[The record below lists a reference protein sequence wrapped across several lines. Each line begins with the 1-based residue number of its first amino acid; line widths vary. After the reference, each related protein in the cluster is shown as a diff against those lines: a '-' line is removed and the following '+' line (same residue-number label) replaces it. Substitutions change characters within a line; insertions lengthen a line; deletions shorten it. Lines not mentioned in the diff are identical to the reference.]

1 MWFPSLFA
9 PRVAKSSRTRPIT
22 PRLTVEALEDRTV
35 PSSLAPVS
43 PPGAVAGIVGT
54 PAAQSFQV
62 SGSFAFS
69 DNKVGTLSGQ
79 EATLGSFTGSFGN
92 NNNGD
97 RVQGTAVFSFGSG
110 LLRFS
115 YDVRL
120 DRVTNQFVGT
130 YQIVGGTDALANA
143 AGSGSITIDHAAA
156 GNFSM
161 SGTISL

>member
-1 MWFPSLFA
+1 
-9 PRVAKSSRTRPIT
+9 
-22 PRLTVEALEDRTV
+22 LTVEALEDRTV
-35 PSSLAPVS
+35 PSSVAPVS

-54 PAAQSFQV
+54 LAATQSFQV

-69 DNKVGTLSGQ
+69 SNKEGTVSGK

-97 RVQGTAVFSFGSG
+97 RIQGTLVLSFGTG
-110 LLRFS
+110 LLRLS

-120 DRVTNQFVGT
+120 DHGTDQFVGT

-143 AGSGSITIDHAAA
+143 AGSGSVTVDHA
-156 GNFSM
+156 GSGSFSL

>member
-1 MWFPSLFA
+1 
-9 PRVAKSSRTRPIT
+9 
-22 PRLTVEALEDRTV
+22 LTVEALEDRTV
-35 PSSLAPVS
+35 PSSVAGVS
-43 PPGAVAGIVGT
+43 PPDAVAGIVGT

-69 DNKVGTLSGQ
+69 SNKEGTVSGQ

-97 RVQGTAVFSFGSG
+97 RLQGTLVLSFGTG
-110 LLRFS
+110 LLRLS

-120 DRVTNQFVGT
+120 DHASDQFVGT

-143 AGSGSITIDHAAA
+143 AGSGSVTVDHAGA
-156 GNFSM
+156 GNFSL